1 MATVEEV
8 LEAGSAEGHDEE
20 ALEAYYDNNSHYYA
34 GEDVEDILSS
44 FGEAYQGEYGSGE
57 DYAEEI
63 YASMG
68 ANLGDLAH
76 YIDWGRVWHDMEC
89 EGTWTAF
96 TGRGAVHVFICV

>member
-1 MATVEEV
+1 MATLEEV

-44 FGEAYQGEYGSGE
+44 FGDAYQGEYGSGE